1 MTFILSL
8 FHHGMFFCSS
18 TSFPVERSLDLNKTL
33 KDDDER
39 WSIPEEPCLGVV
51 RRSPDVYSQCVWY
64 LYNDFPF
71 FSRCL
76 ANKSILE
83 VGSKKVIEPGI
94 FVEAFV
100 SFLLLKWD
108 TVSFS
113 WFDLCFFFGW
123 TKQKVGIVHVKRNNR
138 RFKRMRAI
146 TRRHSLF
153 RQTILRQFLDVNHV
167 WQELILSS
175 SIFKWSFESLP
186 LELAM
191 SDSTSLDWLNKS
203 PFSCFRF
210 ARVKALW
217 LQPPAEHKSRAGH
230 LKWGWG
236 FVGRWRCSPLQLY
249 RCCRSKSMPLLKLP
263 KISGKVYIYFF
274 CCFFPWVA
282 SVLWVWFS
290 WADFLHH
297 IFPLRWS
304 NMGEVLSQVHSTY
317 ENHKGWENA
326 KVWQDPGAG
335 MIFLPEVFFRNSQ
348 WGGCFCGMILGWV
361 KLGDKTFILWAYM

>member
-1 MTFILSL
+1 MKDGQFQRNHAWGSSGGVPMFIHNVYDICTMIFRFFPAVWQTKVSLKLVQRRLSNQGYSSKHL
-8 FHHGMFFCSS
+8 FLFCYWNE
-18 TSFPVERSLDLNKTL
+18 TRSHFHDL
-33 KDDDER
+33 
-39 WSIPEEPCLGVV
+39 I
-51 RRSPDVYSQCVWY
+51 CV
-64 LYNDFPF
+64 
-71 FSRCL
+71 
-76 ANKSILE
+76 
-83 VGSKKVIEPGI
+83 
-94 FVEAFV
+94 
-100 SFLLLKWD
+100 
-108 TVSFS
+108 
-113 WFDLCFFFGW
+113 FFFGW

-146 TRRHSLF
+146 TRHHSLF
-153 RQTILRQFLDVNHV
+153 RQTILRQPPDVNHV
-167 WQELILSS
+167 WQELLLSS
-175 SIFKWSFESLP
+175 SIFKWSFESLQ

-210 ARVKALW
+210 ARAKALW

-249 RCCRSKSMPLLKLP
+249 RCCRSKSIPLLKLP
-263 KISGKVYIYFF
+263 KISGKVYIYIASWF

-317 ENHKGWENA
+317 KNHKGWENA

-335 MIFLPEVFFRNSQ
+335 MIFLPEVFFRDSQ

-361 KLGDKTFILWAYM
+361 KLGDKTFILWAYV